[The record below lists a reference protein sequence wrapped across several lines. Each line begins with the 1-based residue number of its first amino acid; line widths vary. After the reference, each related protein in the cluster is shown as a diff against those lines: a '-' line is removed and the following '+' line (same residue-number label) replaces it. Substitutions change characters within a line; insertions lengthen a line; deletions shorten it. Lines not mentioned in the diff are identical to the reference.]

1 MLTPLHKQV
10 LLSTFLHIQGRLTEM
25 EALLAEG
32 KRPSPLSQHVNDLS
46 PTEAQVVEDYF
57 ARIRSTMVTCLEK
70 HGIPVEVRRVGLR
83 WSLQTS
89 IAFLSVAVAEV
100 GPERLRGYGG
110 LDDAGRL
117 EVLSIQQEMDRLLD
131 RVSAYLSERL
141 GHDLPERLA
150 RLQAAPG
157 SVAMLSLLN
166 RIVMRWQL
174 VEFRPNV
181 DTIVQ
186 RLESPQFEIAVFGR
200 VSSGKSSLLN
210 HVAGMDVLPVGVT
223 PVTAVPTR
231 LMRGDRPSAVI
242 YFAETGARRIDPN
255 ELAEYASEEKNRGN
269 HKHVTGITVEIPS
282 TRLREGVVLV
292 DTPGIGSLAAGG
304 SAETFAYLPRCD
316 LSVVLI
322 DAGSTLNQEDL
333 SLLRDLY
340 EAGIPAQV
348 LLSKADLL
356 GPSDRQHVL
365 QYIRD
370 QLRQQLNL
378 DIAVHPVSTLGTDAV
393 LLDRW
398 FEHEIEPLWERH
410 RALTEESLHRKIARL
425 RESVMAVLQTLL
437 AKRHGKAPAGDSPH
451 LCEAPEGPFRQM
463 GTVPFFLDGRQLNA
477 AERLLDEADAAI
489 QQAQTRCRDW
499 SADEA
504 VLVEIM
510 LRDAAKALA
519 ESAGKAS
526 GEDHKPLLQVI
537 QELLVQV
544 GQMAREVVTGLQKT
558 LSRVLEALEKTAP
571 LANADTA
578 AIRNAP
584 LGGLPVMDLSPLS
597 AKCNGSIP
605 GWAVLLPK
613 MAHWMA
619 RRAVDAQLADQLR
632 QSVRLYNAQLRAWLK
647 TSIFSVVE
655 PYQPQAE
662 VFREQ
667 LRRMTTNAEPN
678 TATDAAEL
686 IRDLKELEQAGTTE
700 RTLAGE
706 EASHPP
712 HGCRGQLAARA
723 EETGAGKPPVAPPQ
737 SPRGTTA
744 DVANTN

>member
-1 MLTPLHKQV
+1 MGTFPEGFSIEGSSMLSPLHKHA
-10 LLSTFLHIQGRLTEM
+10 LLSTFLHIESRLNEM
-25 EALLAEG
+25 EPLLAEG
-32 KRPSPLSQHVNDLS
+32 KRPSPLDQHVHDLS
-46 PTEAQVVEDYF
+46 PTEAKVAEDYF

-70 HGIPVEVRRVGLR
+70 HGIPVEVHRISLR
-83 WSLQTS
+83 WSLQTGVN
-89 IAFLSVAVAEV
+89 FLGVAVAEI
-100 GPERLRGYGG
+100 GPDRLRGYGE
-110 LDDAGRL
+110 LDDAGRQ
-117 EVLSIQQEMDRLLD
+117 EVRSIQQELDRLLD
-131 RVSAYLSERL
+131 RVVAYLSDRL

-157 SVAMLSLLN
+157 SVAMLRLLDQ
-166 RIVMRWQL
+166 IVMRWQL
-174 VEFRPNV
+174 VEFRPTL

-210 HVAGMDVLPVGVT
+210 YVAGQDVLPVGVT

-231 LMRGDRPSAVI
+231 LVRGDWPRAIVH
-242 YFAETGARRIDPN
+242 FAETGPRSVDPK
-255 ELAEYASEEKNRGN
+255 ELADYASEEKNRGN

-282 TRLREGVVLV
+282 RRLREGVVLV
-292 DTPGIGSLAAGG
+292 DTPGIGSLATSG

-356 GPSDRQHVL
+356 MAEDRQRVL

-378 DIAVHPVSTLGTDAV
+378 DVAVHPVSTLGKDAA

-398 FEHEIEPLWERH
+398 FAQEIEPLWERH
-410 RALTEESLHRKIARL
+410 RTLMEQSLHRKIARL

-437 AKRHGKAPAGDSPH
+437 ARRHGGAPAG
-451 LCEAPEGPFRQM
+451 G
-463 GTVPFFLDGRQLNA
+463 DGRQLKSV
-477 AERLLDEADAAI
+477 ERLLDEADAAI
-489 QQAQTRCRDW
+489 HQAETRHRDW

-504 VLVEIM
+504 ALVEII
-510 LRDAAKALA
+510 LQDAAKALV
-519 ESAGKAS
+519 ESASTAKGK
-526 GEDHKPLLQVI
+526 DHEPLMQVV
-537 QELLVQV
+537 QESLVQV
-544 GQMAREVVTGLQKT
+544 GHMAREVVSGLQKT

-571 LANADTA
+571 MARADTA
-578 AIRNAP
+578 AIRSAP
-584 LGGLPVMDLSPLS
+584 LAGLPVIDLSPLS
-597 AKCNGSIP
+597 AKCNCSIP
-605 GWAVLLPK
+605 GWATLVSK

-647 TSIFSVVE
+647 TSILSVVE
-655 PYQPQAE
+655 PYQSQAE

-667 LRRMTTNAEPN
+667 LRRMTVPGDESDATTNAG
-678 TATDAAEL
+678 DL
-686 IRDLKELEQAGTTE
+686 LRDLQELEQAGAADSNMAE
-700 RTLAGE
+700 D
-706 EASHPP
+706 EASHPQSAD
-712 HGCRGQLAARA
+712 GEGATEQSGGDGGALASHTR
-723 EETGAGKPPVAPPQ
+723 
-737 SPRGTTA
+737 
-744 DVANTN
+744 